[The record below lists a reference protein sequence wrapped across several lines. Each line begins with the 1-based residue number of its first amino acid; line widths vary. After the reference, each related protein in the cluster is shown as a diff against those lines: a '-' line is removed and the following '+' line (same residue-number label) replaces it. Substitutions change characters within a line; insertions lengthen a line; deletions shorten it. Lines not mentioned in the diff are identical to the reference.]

1 MGELRAPAGERTKVV
16 YVIGAGHSGS
26 TILGLT
32 LGNCDGVFFAGEV
45 ARWLRYDGRP
55 PLEGEERAEL
65 WRRGREQVRRPA
77 EPPFLG
83 VRALGQRE
91 PLLRPPRLAHQPA
104 RRPTVS

>member
-55 PLEGEERAEL
+55 PLEGEERAAL
-65 WRRGREQVRRPA
+65 WRRGPPPGGVPPAPPPPGAAAPAQATGLPRAGHPPHHPHRRP
-77 EPPFLG
+77 PP
-83 VRALGQRE
+83 
-91 PLLRPPRLAHQPA
+91 P
-104 RRPTVS
+104 